1 MAKTT
6 EELAKDL
13 DSDEYDVLE
22 DIQDEDFVFVVNS
35 KGQLKGISWPADLED
50 NDEVDQNV
58 EDIIA
63 YLVGKFTERRPPG
76 VTLH

>member
-13 DSDEYDVLE
+13 DSEEYDVLE

-76 VTLH
+76 ATLH